1 MKIRL
6 LTLITVVLLFTGLS
20 LRASNANANGDDKK
34 ENREVSAFSKISM
47 SVSGNLYLT
56 QGNEYKL
63 VIEGDEDDLEDIETT
78 VKGDM
83 LRIKYDKPFGF
94 NWNAGKV
101 KIYVTTKE
109 VKELTVSG
117 SGNIMAGTPISTDDV
132 QFSVSGSGEIE
143 IDELEV
149 SNIDAAISGSGDIR
163 LGGRNSAESLDISIS
178 GSGKLHASDLKLR
191 RSKISISGS
200 GSCDVH
206 VTEDLE
212 VDVSGSGKVHYVGN
226 PVIDADISGSGKVV
240 KD

>member
-1 MKIRL
+1 MKTRL
-6 LTLITVVLLFTGLS
+6 LKLITVVFLFAGFLPGT
-20 LRASNANANGDDKK
+20 ANARVNGDDKK

-78 VKGDM
+78 VKGDV

-109 VKELTVSG
+109 VDELTVSG
-117 SGNIMAGTPISTDDV
+117 SGNIVAETPISTEDV

-143 IDELEV
+143 IDDLEAQKIN
-149 SNIDAAISGSGDIR
+149 SSISGSGDIR
-163 LGGRNSAESLDISIS
+163 LAGRNSAESLNISIS
-178 GSGKLHASDLKLR
+178 GSGELHASDLMLR
-191 RSKISISGS
+191 RAQIAISGS

-206 VTEDLE
+206 VTEDLQ
-212 VDVSGSGKVHYVGN
+212 VDVSGSGKVRYGGN
-226 PVIDADISGSGKVV
+226 PVVDADISGSGKVV